1 MSKIETAVVKPET
14 SYEGVN
20 LINKESEEKLDNSSK
35 AVIDYIIENNGKG
48 KTNKEK
54 DNLYLES
61 QKLWRNFIT
70 ELKNVKYNFALNKSQ
85 HKFITDLVLNKLEY
99 DVNTVFFA
107 IELKELFETIKDS
120 KYTNEEDLISF
131 EVTATEITYI
141 YHLISKHTIKGLTK
155 DSYLFSQVLVK
166 IGNIS
171 KIFNYYDNLGKNSS
185 SDIQDWVLTFEE
197 GVSFENR
204 TVETVDSKVL
214 ANS

>member
-70 ELKNVKYNFALNKSQ
+70 ELKNVKYNFALNKAQ

-214 ANS
+214 ENS